1 MKNFDFKK
9 YLAEG
14 ILLKETQNNQ
24 IKKGAINES
33 ILGTIALGATIGM
46 GVNWL
51 KKKKQQLDRASDI
64 ADRIQGRK
72 DEEKYFDDLKAAEKA
87 ALDQT
92 EIFLKDPNNQELINK
107 IKTDPEIKNWIMDI
121 DQSDNKNYDEWR
133 RSGGGSS
140 YEQYPMPHWGIGK
153 EDVVKK
159 IEDKIKELGG
169 EQLLNL
175 MNTSKTKLGNLK

>member
-1 MKNFDFKK
+1 MENFDFKK

-46 GVNWL
+46 GANWL

-64 ADRIQGRK
+64 ADRIQWRN

-87 ALDQT
+87 ALTQT

-107 IKTDPEIKNWIMDI
+107 IKTDSEIKTWIVDV
-121 DQSDNKNYDEWR
+121 DKEDEKNYNAWKGQAEQ
-133 RSGGGSS
+133 SGV
-140 YEQYPMPHWGIGK
+140 PMPHWGLGK